1 MSSTLRVRYLGGYVR
16 SFIDRRSFLIR
27 RRTSGR
33 YNHQG
38 SRDYFPFAGG
48 TMGRVREHIRVNGR
62 KCWTLFDTGARNTYV
77 VPAVAALLNT
87 TKLPNPL
94 PALPPWVGEGWGGGL
109 GGHIK
114 KATKGAWLNAEV
126 QGHKLF
132 TNAMV
137 IDEIGTD
144 EEGKPIE
151 ILFGA
156 LAMQQWG
163 IRPVPDEE
171 RLDLTHYPK
180 EFVEF

>member
-1 MSSTLRVRYLGGYVR
+1 
-16 SFIDRRSFLIR
+16 
-27 RRTSGR
+27 
-33 YNHQG
+33 
-38 SRDYFPFAGG
+38 
-48 TMGRVREHIRVNGR
+48 MGRVREHIQVNGK

-77 VPAVAALLNT
+77 VPAVAAFLTT
-87 TKLPNPL
+87 TKLLKPFRS
-94 PALPPWVGEGWGGGL
+94 AL

-114 KATKGAWLNAEV
+114 KTTTGALLNALV

-132 TNAMV
+132 TSAMV
-137 IDEIGTD
+137 INEIGRD
-144 EEGKPIE
+144 EDGKPIE
-151 ILFGA
+151 VLFGA